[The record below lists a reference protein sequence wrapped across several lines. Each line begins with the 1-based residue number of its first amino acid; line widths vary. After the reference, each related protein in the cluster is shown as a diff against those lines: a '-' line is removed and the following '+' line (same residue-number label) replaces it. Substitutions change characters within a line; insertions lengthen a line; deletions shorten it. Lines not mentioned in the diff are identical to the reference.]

1 MKKTFVALSLAAFA
15 IPASAQT
22 VSFDVEYRD
31 LDLTSSHGQQTL
43 EHRIDAAARK
53 ACNYSSQQTGS
64 RLRGAD
70 TKRCYEEAKA
80 SATKKFAAVVEQR
93 ANGG

>member
-1 MKKTFVALSLAAFA
+1 MKKALVALSLAAFA

-31 LDLTSSHGQQTL
+31 LNLASPHGQQTL
-43 EHRIDAAARK
+43 EQRIDVAARK
-53 ACNYSSQQTGS
+53 ACNYGQHQTGS
-64 RLRGAD
+64 RLRGTD
-70 TKRCYEEAKA
+70 SRRCYEEAKA